1 MQAASTGKPSKKI
14 KLRNSLIIAVG
25 VILFT
30 VLTLSMGASEIKDT
44 QRLMT
49 NTIDTLKNQC
59 MSFDKLITADK
70 IKSLFRLSD
79 ILMELNQHI
88 EHDASLANDSYL
100 ERYVDNLRLDG
111 VAILDENLELCASG
125 YTRKFRGTEW
135 LGVMSQ
141 DLMRSILE
149 NPKKI
154 FLERIFAGGDYYD
167 I

>member
-59 MSFDKLITADK
+59 MSFDKLVTADK
-70 IKSLFRLSD
+70 IKSMFRLSTFWKQAD
-79 ILMELNQHI
+79 ITSVSQ
-88 EHDASLANDSYL
+88 
-100 ERYVDNLRLDG
+100 ERV
-111 VAILDENLELCASG
+111 
-125 YTRKFRGTEW
+125 
-135 LGVMSQ
+135 
-141 DLMRSILE
+141 
-149 NPKKI
+149 
-154 FLERIFAGGDYYD
+154 
-167 I
+167 